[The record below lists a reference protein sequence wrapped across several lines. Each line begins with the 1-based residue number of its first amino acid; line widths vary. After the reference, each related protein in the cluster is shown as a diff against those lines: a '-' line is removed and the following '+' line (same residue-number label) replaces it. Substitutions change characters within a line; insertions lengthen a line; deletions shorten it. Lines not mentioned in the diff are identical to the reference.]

1 MNVAEVRGQL
11 PLLARSIYL
20 DSAGAGAP
28 PISVH
33 EAMRRFLDEWRDY
46 GEKWDSWLFEIVKAR
61 EVFAQLIG
69 CGRDQVGCIPN
80 VTSGLATVASSLQGR
95 GKNVV
100 VSELNF
106 PTNVYVWH
114 ALKQA
119 GAIAEVRVLKTQNGS
134 IPMSELEHAID
145 DNTVAISLDYV
156 SWINGCR
163 EEIAEIAKLAHSHGA
178 FMLVDAFHAL
188 GVFPVDVEQL
198 GVDVLT
204 SGTYKWLMGP
214 HGAAFIYVKQ
224 EVIDRLTPSIVGW
237 HGISD
242 SVIART
248 TAKEEIFAKPF
259 DLSKVEPAKNA
270 TRFELGTWSVI
281 SVIGSRAALEF
292 SLKYPPEDR
301 WPLIRRL
308 TDRLLEG
315 LHQSSRAITSPIEEE
330 RRSGIVTFRMEK
342 ASEVARKLQEGGVV
356 VAPRVNTLRVSPH
369 FYNTEQE
376 IDVLLDRIRNS

>member
-1 MNVAEVRGQL
+1 
-11 PLLARSIYL
+11 
-20 DSAGAGAP
+20 
-28 PISVH
+28 
-33 EAMRRFLDEWRDY
+33 
-46 GEKWDSWLFEIVKAR
+46 
-61 EVFAQLIG
+61 
-69 CGRDQVGCIPN
+69 
-80 VTSGLATVASSLQGR
+80 
-95 GKNVV
+95 
-100 VSELNF
+100 
-106 PTNVYVWH
+106 
-114 ALKQA
+114 
-119 GAIAEVRVLKTQNGS
+119 
-134 IPMSELEHAID
+134 
-145 DNTVAISLDYV
+145 
-156 SWINGCR
+156 
-163 EEIAEIAKLAHSHGA
+163 
-178 FMLVDAFHAL
+178 
-188 GVFPVDVEQL
+188 
-198 GVDVLT
+198 
-204 SGTYKWLMGP
+204 
-214 HGAAFIYVKQ
+214 
-224 EVIDRLTPSIVGW
+224 
-237 HGISD
+237 
-242 SVIART
+242 VIART